1 MNSLTGTEPEVKDGE
16 SRRVEFNFPILTV
29 RTQWFGGIF
38 DKLGALR
45 VSRWVSWASLF
56 VVPIVAGLGLYSV
69 CASLL
74 ALLWNP
80 AAGEVIREIGLG
92 VLIPFPGINPVLPLL
107 YGWFALICAIAIHEG
122 AHGIIARS
130 LGLKVKSSG
139 LLFFLFVPIGA
150 FVEVDEEQ
158 LKKAQARVSSRVL
171 AAGVGGN
178 IAVATVCLIGVLLIV
193 GGLVPA
199 FDGVYVYE
207 VPQGMPAEAAGLLP
221 KDVFVSVDNVWINS
235 TEDLRTVLDNRTSGD
250 LVQVT
255 VARGDMWTSQFS
267 TVVNLTSSENR
278 TVMGVTVGD
287 LMLEERLM
295 YYQNVT
301 LDRLSFY
308 LVPPAFASGVVPFS
322 DSLASFYT
330 HWLGSQWHVLA
341 NVLFW
346 LWFINVNVAVFNALP
361 IYPLDGG
368 RIFNVGLKRFI
379 RRKEHEKLI
388 SAITMA
394 VTAAVVLVLLLT
406 LIMPF
411 VT

>member
-1 MNSLTGTEPEVKDGE
+1 VNSLTGTEPEVTDGE
-16 SRRVEFNFPILTV
+16 PRRVEFNFPILTV
-29 RTQWFGGIF
+29 RTKWFGGVF

-45 VSRWVSWASLF
+45 VSRWVSWVSLF

-80 AAGEVIREIGLG
+80 AAGEVIREIGPG

-158 LKKAQARVSSRVL
+158 LKKAQARVSSRAL

-178 IAVATVCLIGVLLIV
+178 IAVATVCLIGVLLIA
-193 GGLVPA
+193 GGLAPVI
-199 FDGVYVYE
+199 DGVYVYE
-207 VPQGMPAEAAGLLP
+207 VPQGPAEAAGLLP
-221 KDVFVSVDNVWINS
+221 KDVFVSVDKVRINS

-278 TVMGVTVGD
+278 TVMNVTVGD
-287 LMLEERLM
+287 LMLEERLT
-295 YYQNVT
+295 YYQNAT
-301 LDRLSFY
+301 LDRLFFY
-308 LVPPAFASGVVPFS
+308 LIPPALASGVVPFS
-322 DSLASFYT
+322 DSLASYYT

-346 LWFINVNVAVFNALP
+346 LWFINVNVAVLNALP

-368 RIFNVGLKRFI
+368 RILNVGLKRLI

-406 LIMPF
+406 FIIPF